1 MIARSH
7 KPLLVKALEQ
17 FPAVVLTGARQ
28 TGKTTIARDVWPD
41 ASYASLDYPAHADQ
55 ARREAEAFLARY
67 PAPAIFDEA
76 QYAPELFRHLKIA
89 IDRNRAPGRFLITGS
104 QAFNL
109 MFGVSES
116 LAGRAA
122 VLSLPTLSLVEA
134 TTNPSLADT
143 DAFLWR
149 GGYPEL
155 TARPDLSRDLWMSS
169 YVATYLERDVRQAIT
184 IGDLRDFD
192 RLLRAAA
199 LRTGQLLSY
208 ADLARDV
215 GVAPNT
221 IRRWLSVLTASDQV
235 FLLEPY
241 HRQRAKRLI
250 KAPKLYFSDTGLLCH
265 LLSFDTPAT
274 LMAHPMWGAV
284 WENFIIAEV
293 RKRLKAS
300 PTPHPIWFWRTAQGD
315 EVDLLLEHSAGR
327 FTAIECKTAE
337 RIATGDLR
345 GIVKLREEY
354 GSRSVVSAVVAC
366 RTHMGYP
373 AANDPPA
380 HAMTAADLLRH
391 IPIQLS

>member
-1 MIARSH
+1 MGT
-7 KPLLVKALEQ
+7 
-17 FPAVVLTGARQ
+17 PACLNHLQ
-28 TGKTTIARDVWPD
+28 DVP
-41 ASYASLDYPAHADQ
+41 P
-55 ARREAEAFLARY
+55 
-67 PAPAIFDEA
+67 
-76 QYAPELFRHLKIA
+76 
-89 IDRNRAPGRFLITGS
+89 
-104 QAFNL
+104 
-109 MFGVSES
+109 
-116 LAGRAA
+116 
-122 VLSLPTLSLVEA
+122 LSLPTLSLLEA
-134 TTNPSLADT
+134 TANPSLADS

-155 TARPDLSRDLWMSS
+155 TARPELSRDLWMSS

-215 GVAPNT
+215 SVAPNT

-250 KAPKLYFSDTGLLCH
+250 KAPKVYFSDTGLLCH
-265 LLSFDTPAT
+265 LLGFDTPAA

-284 WENFIIAEV
+284 WGNFIIAEV

-300 PTPHPIWFWRTAQGD
+300 LSPHPIWFWRTAQGD
-315 EVDLLLEHSAGR
+315 EVDLLLEHGAER

-337 RIATGDLR
+337 RISTADLR

-354 GSRSVVSAVVAC
+354 GSESIVEGLVAC
-366 RTHMGYP
+366 RTRMSYP
-373 AANDPPA
+373 LADDFRSTRDDP
-380 HAMTAADLLRH
+380 R
-391 IPIQLS
+391 